1 MITSLLKKLSNHPNP
16 EKALTDHSK
25 IPKASFVFIDSNIF
39 TYFLLKD
46 TEFFVKCSIFLKNV
60 ESGYFI
66 GFINNIVIS
75 ETLFNFV
82 KAEVCRNYGKKSNEF
97 IRFVKENPE
106 SIGEVEIS
114 DVIQLFSMP
123 NLNLVNIPLKTIIG
137 LKNAHR
143 KALLSNDA
151 FHLLTMEY
159 LNIVDI
165 VTNDRDFEQIAGIKV
180 WKPMML

>member
-1 MITSLLKKLSNHPNP
+1 
-16 EKALTDHSK
+16 
-25 IPKASFVFIDSNIF
+25 
-39 TYFLLKD
+39 
-46 TEFFVKCSIFLKNV
+46 
-60 ESGYFI
+60 
-66 GFINNIVIS
+66 
-75 ETLFNFV
+75 
-82 KAEVCRNYGKKSNEF
+82 
-97 IRFVKENPE
+97 
-106 SIGEVEIS
+106 
-114 DVIQLFSMP
+114 MP